1 MASKTVTR
9 SILRRKIESWSFRK
23 TTKKNSKTKE
33 NKKGTK
39 VKCLFDNTLFLPVV
53 CLYFLVV
60 YGLFLLLVP
69 LSRPAVRKSELFST
83 ECKWN
88 GTVKGR
94 CLDQGFAKPNLSLFQ
109 IALSERRPNPAP
121 SFDLSDKL
129 RQNGLLATQYVW
141 KLNCDG
147 RAPLQV
153 IFSIH
158 CAICREQCPNCFRSE
173 KIFKWIIIKKYKC
186 LLY

>member
-9 SILRRKIESWSFRK
+9 TILRRKIESWSYRK

-60 YGLFLLLVP
+60 YGLFLLLVS
-69 LSRPAVRKSELFST
+69 LSRPAVRKRLLFST

-88 GTVKGR
+88 ATVKGR
-94 CLDQGFAKPNLSLFQ
+94 SLDQGFAKPNLSLFQ

-141 KLNCDG
+141 KLWRQSITTG
-147 RAPLQV
+147 HISLQFIV
-153 IFSIH
+153 RFVANSVLIVFG
-158 CAICREQCPNCFRSE
+158 Q
-173 KIFKWIIIKKYKC
+173 KKYSSE
-186 LLY
+186 

>member
-9 SILRRKIESWSFRK
+9 TILRRKIESWSYRK

-39 VKCLFDNTLFLPVV
+39 VKCLFDNTLFFPVV

-60 YGLFLLLVP
+60 YGLFLLLVS
-69 LSRPAVRKSELFST
+69 LSRPAVRKRLLFST

-94 CLDQGFAKPNLSLFQ
+94 SLDQGFAKPNLSLFQ

-141 KLNCDG
+141 KLWRQSTTTG
-147 RAPLQV
+147 HISLQFIV
-153 IFSIH
+153 RFVANNVLIVFG
-158 CAICREQCPNCFRSE
+158 Q
-173 KIFKWIIIKKYKC
+173 KKYSSE
-186 LLY
+186 

>member
-9 SILRRKIESWSFRK
+9 TILRRKIESWSYRK

-39 VKCLFDNTLFLPVV
+39 VKCLFDNTLSLPVV
-53 CLYFLVV
+53 CLYFSVV
-60 YGLFLLLVP
+60 YGLFLLLVS
-69 LSRPAVRKSELFST
+69 LSRPAVRKSLLFST

-88 GTVKGR
+88 RTVKGR
-94 CLDQGFAKPNLSLFQ
+94 SLDQGFAKPNFSLFQ
-109 IALSERRPNPAP
+109 IALSERRPKPAP

-141 KLNCDG
+141 KLWRQSITTG
-147 RAPLQV
+147 HISLQFIV
-153 IFSIH
+153 RFVANSVLIVFG
-158 CAICREQCPNCFRSE
+158 Q
-173 KIFKWIIIKKYKC
+173 KKYSSE
-186 LLY
+186 

>member
-9 SILRRKIESWSFRK
+9 TILRRKIESWSYRK

-53 CLYFLVV
+53 CLYFSVV
-60 YGLFLLLVP
+60 YGLFLLLVS
-69 LSRPAVRKSELFST
+69 LSRPAVRKSLLFST

-88 GTVKGR
+88 RTVKGR
-94 CLDQGFAKPNLSLFQ
+94 SLDQGFAKPNFSFFQ
-109 IALSERRPNPAP
+109 IALSERRPKPAP

-153 IFSIH
+153 IFFNSL
-158 CAICREQCPNCFRSE
+158 CDLSRTMS
-173 KIFKWIIIKKYKC
+173 
-186 LLY
+186 